1 MAVLDPDSWLVAQP
15 FTAAAD
21 SRRKRRTPEFSGV
34 KDSPLFMVLP
44 MLSLLVERP
53 LSRVSAGLRISQ
65 IHEDP
70 EITQAPPIFPGV
82 PRRWHWCCK
91 AVFRARRRAGWSA
104 WGPGDRRGWN
114 PQGRH
119 HRSTLRFSEPR
130 FSADGSSFSSRWFVL
145 REGCYRGFTGG
156 GLACSSPWGG
166 PMLAPGAL
174 LSPPPTPPVG

>member
-91 AVFRARRRAGWSA
+91 AVFRARRRAGW
-104 WGPGDRRGWN
+104 
-114 PQGRH
+114 QG
-119 HRSTLRFSEPR
+119 
-130 FSADGSSFSSRWFVL
+130 GV
-145 REGCYRGFTGG
+145 C
-156 GLACSSPWGG
+156 
-166 PMLAPGAL
+166 GAL
-174 LSPPPTPPVG
+174 GTTGAGIHKVVTTGAPFASLSPVSQQMGVLFLHAGLSSGKGATVGSQEEAWRALVPGEAPC